1 MKKTLRFLCC
11 SLCCVLLFSACNRV
25 EQTPSDPVVS
35 DASATP
41 LGPDKDGYWDID
53 DLVQADVVFPIDGLY
68 GESAESLVQSDSR
81 AIIPVRMAGI
91 QSTSVNVIFYSG
103 GTGIPYLY
111 DKRTGAFSLACRD
124 PLCTHTYDDC
134 IWANCV
140 RFLCGRNAV
149 YFLCSDD
156 TDFDTLYRTDPYGEN
171 PQKIYQ
177 SDGDQIAYPLVEAD
191 DFLYFCAYQY
201 DAETDQIL
209 QSCLMRIPTNGGR
222 AEKITD
228 DLSLHY
234 LPMQDKVLYSSKE
247 DNNAYLLSVET
258 GERSLFDSSAY
269 PIALYRDWI
278 YYRKDEGGF
287 YRASANNPA
296 DREKVLDHYS
306 GVSPAF
312 CGERIYYLET
322 TLYSQSESFGNYYKY
337 DLYSANLDGSDPTHI
352 RTFETDGIPD
362 RVADILINENMLFI
376 WYKTYKDFQNEFNPK
391 GEREPYRHAIVDLS
405 SGESLAFKNQ

>member
-140 RFLCGRNAV
+140 RFL
-149 YFLCSDD
+149 
-156 TDFDTLYRTDPYGEN
+156 
-171 PQKIYQ
+171 
-177 SDGDQIAYPLVEAD
+177 
-191 DFLYFCAYQY
+191 
-201 DAETDQIL
+201 
-209 QSCLMRIPTNGGR
+209 
-222 AEKITD
+222 
-228 DLSLHY
+228 
-234 LPMQDKVLYSSKE
+234 
-247 DNNAYLLSVET
+247 
-258 GERSLFDSSAY
+258 
-269 PIALYRDWI
+269 
-278 YYRKDEGGF
+278 
-287 YRASANNPA
+287 
-296 DREKVLDHYS
+296 
-306 GVSPAF
+306 
-312 CGERIYYLET
+312 
-322 TLYSQSESFGNYYKY
+322 
-337 DLYSANLDGSDPTHI
+337 
-352 RTFETDGIPD
+352 
-362 RVADILINENMLFI
+362 
-376 WYKTYKDFQNEFNPK
+376 
-391 GEREPYRHAIVDLS
+391 
-405 SGESLAFKNQ
+405 